1 MNQPDNVY
9 LNITIP
15 NPIDNSNP
23 YPQNKVAIYDET
35 LSQAV
40 LTNSSNY
47 YASIIRFSLPIDSV
61 PLFVMP
67 INSSPGQ
74 TNPNLTN
81 LMIGIDTGVSP
92 AFIPHDKYIIY
103 KPANDL
109 PAPVLS
115 GGATQFSFSQTTD
128 QYYFCYSIQLF
139 INMINTAL
147 AAAFVAAGSPGGGLS
162 PYYIFDSK
170 TQLISVIVT
179 AAFLGSKA
187 KIYMNAALK
196 VYLDSFTFT
205 TVNNINTGSYR
216 FVHDFTALPFGGTSP
231 YQFVEEYVSL
241 DLWLDARKIIVTTN
255 SIPIV
260 LESSPTYTPSSFNPN
275 GLAAYSPIISDYILS
290 FNNIADVS
298 SVITYVPSAQY
309 RLTDLSSNQE
319 INRIQLQFWWLSE
332 SGIQYPIYITPG
344 QAITLK
350 LYFGKKAIYKNPM
363 L

>member
-9 LNITIP
+9 LNLTIN
-15 NPIDNSNP
+15 NPIENDTI

-67 INSSPGQ
+67 INSSLGQ

-81 LMIGIDTGVSP
+81 LLIGIDTGVFP
-92 AFIPHDKYIIY
+92 AFIPHDQFIIY
-103 KPANDL
+103 KPANNL
-109 PAPVLS
+109 NPPVLMAS
-115 GGATQFSFSQTTD
+115 TQFSFTQITD

-139 INMINTAL
+139 VNMINTAL
-147 AAAFVAAGSPGGGLS
+147 ALSFVAAGSPGGGVS
-162 PYYIFDSK
+162 PYYVFDSK
-170 TQLISVIVT
+170 TQLMSIIVT
-179 AAFLGSKA
+179 AAFLGSGA
-187 KIYMNAALK
+187 HIYMNAALK
-196 VYLDSFTFT
+196 VYLDSFTFNT
-205 TVNNINTGSYR
+205 INNINTGALR
-216 FVHDFTALPFGGTSP
+216 FVHDFTALPYGGTSP
-231 YQFVEEYVSL
+231 YQFLEEYVSM

-290 FNNIADVS
+290 FNNIADIS

-350 LYFGKKAIYKNPM
+350 LYFGKKSIYKNPM
-363 L
+363 